1 MPPGA
6 PAIRPVPIFCFRDM
20 LLMKSLR
27 ALPLVALMILSVP
40 AGTALAQPAP
50 AASPAPA
57 SLFTLAGG
65 QKIVL
70 PRAGANGVIAR
81 YLYTPSIAGGLG
93 AAEIG
98 LDRARLGETQVL
110 LFRKVGNKVLAEF
123 ENYRF
128 RALNGDAGEE
138 QAVARSFSNSPIWSG
153 DIVSED
159 DKGITLDLS
168 GLLMRDAFDVAG
180 RLKATKAGNFKIA
193 PALSYVDPAQS
204 LAFPDNVEF
213 EAALTFTSDE
223 PGRSIERVL
232 PDARGLTVRVHHSF
246 IRLPDAN
253 FHTRAHDPRTGTSV
267 QVIRNNYAAA
277 LDEPIVTRLVRRFR
291 LEKTDPNAARSAVKK
306 PIIFYV
312 DRAAPQAIRDA
323 LKEGAQWWA
332 QAFDA
337 AGFVDAFRVEELP
350 VGANPMDARYNVIAW
365 VHRETRGWSTG
376 TTIVDPRS
384 GEIVRGVVQ
393 LGSLRAWQDKL
404 IFEGLAGAAKEGTG
418 ASDDPIMLV
427 KARLRQLAVHE
438 VGHALGLSHNF
449 AGSTFEN
456 RASVMDYPAP
466 RIAVR
471 DGALDFSDAY
481 ATGVGA
487 WDRFA
492 IDWLYRQF
500 PAGTDEKGALDAMT
514 RAVQAKGYRFV
525 ADGDTRGDGDAQ
537 PWGNMW
543 DDGTDAAAQLT
554 HIMDVRRIALDRFGL
569 DNLPAGAAAADLRRM
584 IVPIYL
590 FHRYQVTAASK
601 LIGGVDYSYAV
612 KGDGHEQALPVDA
625 AQQRAALRA
634 LLATLDPAALDLPDR
649 LSPLLSSIQSGMSDR
664 QTDIEL
670 LPGRTAAAFDWA
682 RAAEVAADGSFIAML
697 APERLNRLVA
707 QHAADAGQLS
717 LDEYLGAID
726 DRVMAAAAPGRQAE
740 IARQVRARYV
750 LRLISLADDKQ
761 LSSTAIAIV
770 RAHMESL
777 AGRLGKRG
785 AAADAAHNRYLATML
800 TASPEER
807 AKLAEPIAPPPPI
820 PPGAPIGSD
829 AECWFCMPAVPAT
842 EE

>member
-1 MPPGA
+1 
-6 PAIRPVPIFCFRDM
+6 
-20 LLMKSLR
+20 MKSLR
-27 ALPLVALMILSVP
+27 TLPLAALMILSVP
-40 AGTALAQPAP
+40 GGTALAQPAP
-50 AASPAPA
+50 AAGMTPAP
-57 SLFTLAGG
+57 LFTLAGG
-65 QKIVL
+65 QKVIL
-70 PRAGANGVIAR
+70 PRAGVDGIIAR

-110 LFRKVGNKVLAEF
+110 VLRKVGNRVMAEF

-153 DIVSED
+153 DIASED
-159 DKGITLDLS
+159 DKGITVDLS
-168 GLLMRDAFDVAG
+168 GLLLRDAFDVAG
-180 RLKATKAGNFKIA
+180 RLKATKAGTYKIA
-193 PALSYVDPAQS
+193 ANLSYVDPTQT

-213 EAALTFTSDE
+213 EAALTFASDE
-223 PGRSIERVL
+223 PSRAIERVL

-246 IRLPDAN
+246 IRLPDDN

-291 LEKTDPNAARSAVKK
+291 LEKTDPGAARSTVKK

-312 DRAAPQAIRDA
+312 DRAAPEAIRTA
-323 LKEGAQWWA
+323 LKEGAQWWS

-337 AGFVDAFRVEELP
+337 AGFIDAFRVEELP
-350 VGANPMDARYNVIAW
+350 IGVNSMDARYNVIAW

-376 TTIVDPRS
+376 TTIVDPRT
-384 GEIVRGVVQ
+384 GEIIRGVVQ

-404 IFEGLAGAAKEGTG
+404 IFEGLAGASKEGTG

-487 WDRFA
+487 WDKFA

-500 PAGTDEKGALDAMT
+500 PAGTDEKTTLDTMARDM
-514 RAVQAKGYRFV
+514 QAKGYRFV
-525 ADGDTRGDGDAQ
+525 ADGDTRSDGDAQ
-537 PWGNMW
+537 PYGNMW

-601 LIGGVDYSYAV
+601 LIGGVDYRYAV
-612 KGDGHEQALPVDA
+612 KGDGQEQALPVNA
-625 AQQRAALRA
+625 AQQRAALGA
-634 LLATLDPAALDLPDR
+634 LLTTLDPAALNLPDR
-649 LSPLLSSIQSGMSDR
+649 LLPLLSSIQSGMADR
-664 QTDIEL
+664 QSDIEW

-682 RAAEVAADGSFIAML
+682 RAAEVAADASFIALL
-697 APERLNRLVA
+697 APQRLNRLVA
-707 QHAADAGQLS
+707 QNAADGSQLS
-717 LDEYLGAID
+717 LDELLSAVD
-726 DRVMAAAAPGRQAE
+726 DRVMAPTSGGRQAE

-770 RAHMESL
+770 RAHMENL
-777 AGRLGKRG
+777 AGRLGKRSN
-785 AAADAAHNRYLATML
+785 AADAAHNRYLIAML
-800 TASPEER
+800 TASPDER

-829 AECWFCMPAVPAT
+829 AECWFCMPAIT
-842 EE
+842 E

>member
-1 MPPGA
+1 
-6 PAIRPVPIFCFRDM
+6 
-20 LLMKSLR
+20 MKALR
-27 ALPLVALMILSVP
+27 ALPLVALTILSARSVEVV
-40 AGTALAQPAP
+40 AQPVPP
-50 AASPAPA
+50 ARTPSSTPGSVTDK
-57 SLFTLAGG
+57 SLFGLLPTDKGG
-65 QKIVL
+65 QRILL
-70 PRAGANGVIAR
+70 PVAGKDGGIGR

-98 LDRARLGETQVL
+98 LDRARLGETQIL
-110 LFRKVGNKVLAEF
+110 LFRKVGNRVLAEF
-123 ENYRF
+123 ENLRF

-138 QAVARSFSNSPIWSG
+138 QAVRRSFSGSPIWSG

-159 DKGITLDLS
+159 EKGISVDLS

-180 RLKATKAGNFKIA
+180 RLKATKAGSYKIA
-193 PALSYVDPAQS
+193 ANLSYIDTAQT

-213 EAALTFTSDE
+213 ETALTFTSDD
-223 PGRSIERVL
+223 PGPAIERVL

-246 IRLPDAN
+246 IRLPDDD

-277 LDEPIVTRLVRRFR
+277 LEEPIVTRLVRRFR
-291 LEKTDPNAARSAVKK
+291 LEKVDPAAQRSRVQK

-312 DRAAPQAIRDA
+312 DRAAPQAIRTA
-323 LKEGAQWWA
+323 LMEGAQWWA

-337 AGFVDAFRVEELP
+337 AGFIDAFRVEELP
-350 VGANPMDARYNVIAW
+350 AGVNPMDARYNVVAW
-365 VHRETRGWSTG
+365 IHRETRAWSTG
-376 TTIVDPRS
+376 TTIVDPRT

-404 IFEGLAGAAKEGTG
+404 IFEGLVGAAKEGTG
-418 ASDDPIMLV
+418 GPDDPIQLAR
-427 KARLRQLAVHE
+427 ARLRQLAVHE

-456 RASVMDYPAP
+456 SASVMDYPAP
-466 RIAVR
+466 RVSIK
-471 DGALDFSDAY
+471 DGALDLSDAY

-500 PAGTDEKGALDAMT
+500 PAGTDEKAALDAMA
-514 RAVQAKGYRFV
+514 RAAQARGYRFV

-543 DDGTDAAAQLT
+543 DDGTDAVAQLS
-554 HIMDVRRIALDRFGL
+554 HILAVRRIALDRLGL

-590 FHRYQVTAASK
+590 FHRYQLTAASK
-601 LIGGVDYSYAV
+601 LIGGVDYAYAV
-612 KGDGHEQALPVDA
+612 KGDGHEQALVVDA
-625 AQQRAALRA
+625 ARQRAALRA
-634 LLATLDPAALDLPDR
+634 LLETLDPATLDLPDR
-649 LSPLLSSIQSGMSDR
+649 LIPLLSSVQSGTPDR
-664 QTDIEL
+664 QSEIEL

-682 RAAEVAADGSFIAML
+682 RAAEVAADGSLLALL
-697 APERLNRLVA
+697 APERLNRMVA
-707 QHAADAGQLS
+707 QRAADAGQLS
-717 LDEYLGAID
+717 LDELLGTLD
-726 DRVMAAAAPGRQAE
+726 DRVTATTQSGRQAE
-740 IARQVRARYV
+740 IARQVRARYA
-750 LRLISLADDKQ
+750 LRLVSLADDKG

-770 RAHMESL
+770 RAHMQSL
-777 AGRLGKRG
+777 ADRLGKG
-785 AAADAAHNRYLATML
+785 GGDAADTAHNRYLATML
-800 TASPEER
+800 TASSDER

-829 AECWFCMPAVPAT
+829 AECWFCMPAAPTTA
-842 EE
+842 E

>member
-1 MPPGA
+1 
-6 PAIRPVPIFCFRDM
+6 
-20 LLMKSLR
+20 MKAVR
-27 ALPLVALMILSVP
+27 ALPLVALMILS
-40 AGTALAQPAP
+40 AQSG
-50 AASPAPA
+50 AASAQAAMATPSARTATA
-57 SLFTLAGG
+57 SLFGLLPAEKGG
-65 QKIVL
+65 QRIVL
-70 PRAGANGVIAR
+70 PAADRDGVIAR

-98 LDRARLGETQVL
+98 LDRARLGETQIL
-110 LFRKVGNKVLAEF
+110 LFRKVGNRVFAEF
-123 ENYRF
+123 ENLRF
-128 RALNGDAGEE
+128 RALNGDTGEE
-138 QAVARSFSNSPIWSG
+138 QAVLRSFSGSPIWSG

-159 DKGITLDLS
+159 GNGITVDLS

-180 RLKATKAGNFKIA
+180 RLKATKAGTYKVATN
-193 PALSYVDPAQS
+193 LSYVDAAQT

-213 EAALTFTSDE
+213 ETALTFTSDD
-223 PGRSIERVL
+223 PSRAIERVL
-232 PDARGLTVRVHHSF
+232 PDARALTVRVHHSF
-246 IRLPDAN
+246 IRLPDDH
-253 FHTRAHDPRTGTSV
+253 FQTRAHDPRTGTSV

-277 LDEPIVTRLVRRFR
+277 LNEPIVTRLVRRFR
-291 LEKTDPNAARSAVKK
+291 LEKVNPNAERSRVKK

-312 DRAAPQAIRDA
+312 DRAAPKAIRTA
-323 LKEGAQWWA
+323 LMEGAQWWA

-337 AGFVDAFRVEELP
+337 AGFTDAFRVEELP
-350 VGANPMDARYNVIAW
+350 ANVNPMDARHNVVAW
-365 VHRETRGWSTG
+365 IHRETRAWSTG
-376 TTIVDPRS
+376 TTIVDPRT

-404 IFEGLAGAAKEGTG
+404 IFEGLVGAAKEGTG
-418 ASDDPIMLV
+418 GPDDPIQLAR
-427 KARLRQLAVHE
+427 ARLRQLAVHE

-466 RIAVR
+466 RVGIR
-471 DGALDFSDAY
+471 DGALDLSDAY

-492 IDWLYRQF
+492 IDWLYCQF
-500 PAGTDEKGALDAMT
+500 PAGTNEKAALDAMA
-514 RAVQAKGYRFV
+514 RAAQAKGYRFV

-543 DDGTDAAAQLT
+543 DDGADAAAQLD
-554 HIMDVRRIALDRFGL
+554 HILAVRKIALDRFGL

-601 LIGGVDYSYAV
+601 LIGGVDYAYAV

-625 AQQRAALRA
+625 TQQRAALHA
-634 LLATLDPAALDLPDR
+634 LLATLDPATLDLPDR
-649 LSPLLSSIQSGMSDR
+649 LIPLLSSIQSGTPDR
-664 QTDIEL
+664 QSEIEL

-682 RAAEVAADGSFIAML
+682 RAAEVAADASLIALL

-707 QHAADAGQLS
+707 QQASDPGQLS
-717 LDEYLGAID
+717 LDELLGALD
-726 DRVMAAAAPGRQAE
+726 DRVTTAASSGRRTE
-740 IARQVRARYV
+740 IARQIRARYA
-750 LRLISLADDKQ
+750 LRLLSLADDKG

-770 RAHMESL
+770 RAHMQSL

-785 AAADAAHNRYLATML
+785 GSPADSAHNQYLVAML

-807 AKLAEPIAPPPPI
+807 AKRAEPIAPPPPI

-829 AECWFCMPAVPAT
+829 AECWFCMPTAPVT

>member
-1 MPPGA
+1 
-6 PAIRPVPIFCFRDM
+6 
-20 LLMKSLR
+20 MKSLR
-27 ALPLVALMILSVP
+27 TLPLVALMTLSVP
-40 AGTALAQPAP
+40 AGTALAQPLTTTAP
-50 AASPAPA
+50 ATAGAAP
-57 SLFTLAGG
+57 LFRLAGG
-65 QKIVL
+65 QKVIL
-70 PRAGANGVIAR
+70 PRAGADGVIGR
-81 YLYTPSIAGGLG
+81 YLYTPSISGGLG
-93 AAEIG
+93 AADIG
-98 LDRARLGETQVL
+98 LDRARLGETQLL

-123 ENYRF
+123 ENSRF
-128 RALNGDAGEE
+128 RALNGDTGEE
-138 QAVARSFSNSPIWSG
+138 QAVARSFSSSPIWSG

-180 RLKATKAGNFKIA
+180 RLKATKSGNYKIA

-213 EAALTFTSDE
+213 ETALTFSSDE
-223 PGRSIERVL
+223 PGRNIERVL

-246 IRLPDAN
+246 IRLPDDN
-253 FHTRAHDPRTGTSV
+253 FHTRDHDPRTGTSV

-291 LEKTDPNAARSAVKK
+291 LEKTDPGAERSTVKK

-312 DRAAPQAIRDA
+312 DRAAPEAIRSA
-323 LKEGAQWWA
+323 LKEGAAWWA

-337 AGFVDAFRVEELP
+337 AGFIDAFRVEELP
-350 VGANPMDARYNVIAW
+350 IGVNPMDARYNVIAW
-365 VHRETRGWSTG
+365 IHRETRSWSTG
-376 TTIVDPRS
+376 TTIVDPRT
-384 GEIVRGVVQ
+384 GEIIRGVVQ

-404 IFEGLAGAAKEGTG
+404 IFEGLAGASKEGTG
-418 ASDDPIMLV
+418 GSDDPIQL
-427 KARLRQLAVHE
+427 ARARIRQLAVHE

-466 RIAVR
+466 RVLIR

-487 WDRFA
+487 WDKFA

-500 PAGTDEKGALDAMT
+500 PAGADEKTALDTMT

-543 DDGTDAAAQLT
+543 DDGSDAAAQLT
-554 HIMDVRRIALDRFGL
+554 HVLDVRRIAIDRFGL

-649 LSPLLSSIQSGMSDR
+649 LVPLLSSIQSGTTDR
-664 QTDIEL
+664 QSEIEL

-682 RAAEVAADGSFIAML
+682 RAAEVAADGSFIALL
-697 APERLNRLVA
+697 APQRLNRLVA
-707 QHAADAGQLS
+707 QYAADPGQLS
-717 LDEYLGAID
+717 LDELLGAID
-726 DRVMAAAAPGRQAE
+726 DRVTANAASGRQAE

-770 RAHMESL
+770 RAHMDSL
-777 AGRLGKRG
+777 AARLSKRG
-785 AAADAAHNRYLATML
+785 TTADAAHNRYLATML
-800 TASPEER
+800 TASAEER

>member
-1 MPPGA
+1 
-6 PAIRPVPIFCFRDM
+6 
-20 LLMKSLR
+20 MKALR
-27 ALPLVALMILSVP
+27 ALPLVALMILSTQGGAV
-40 AGTALAQPAP
+40 AAQPAP
-50 AASPAPA
+50 AAKAAPA
-57 SLFTLAGG
+57 SLFGLLPAEKGG
-65 QKIVL
+65 QRILL
-70 PRAGANGVIAR
+70 PTAGKDGLIGR

-110 LFRKVGNKVLAEF
+110 LFRKVGNRVMAEF
-123 ENYRF
+123 ENLRF

-138 QAVARSFSNSPIWSG
+138 QAVRRSFSGSPIWSG
-153 DIVSED
+153 DIMSED
-159 DKGITLDLS
+159 GNGIVVDLS

-180 RLKATKAGNFKIA
+180 RLKATKAGSYKIA
-193 PALSYVDPAQS
+193 ANLSYVDAMQT

-213 EAALTFTSDE
+213 ETALTFTSDD
-223 PGRSIERVL
+223 PGRAIERVL
-232 PDARGLTVRVHHSF
+232 PDARALTVRVHHSF
-246 IRLPDAN
+246 IRLPDDD

-277 LDEPIVTRLVRRFR
+277 LNEPIVTRLVRRFR
-291 LEKTDPNAARSAVKK
+291 LEKVDPGAERSRVKK

-312 DRAAPQAIRDA
+312 DRAAPEAIRTA
-323 LKEGAQWWA
+323 LREGAQWWA

-337 AGFVDAFRVEELP
+337 AGFIDAFQVEELP
-350 VGANPMDARYNVIAW
+350 ANVNPMDARYNVVAW
-365 VHRETRGWSTG
+365 IHRETRAWSTG
-376 TTIVDPRS
+376 TTIVDPRT

-404 IFEGLAGAAKEGTG
+404 IFEGLVGAEKEGTG
-418 ASDDPIMLV
+418 GPDDPIQLAR
-427 KARLRQLAVHE
+427 ARLRQLAVHE

-466 RIAVR
+466 RVGIR
-471 DGALDFSDAY
+471 EGQLDLSDAY

-500 PAGTDEKGALDAMT
+500 PAGTDEKAALDALART
-514 RAVQAKGYRFV
+514 AQAKGYRFV

-543 DDGTDAAAQLT
+543 DDGTDAAAQLS
-554 HIMDVRRIALDRFGL
+554 HILAVRKIALERFGL

-601 LIGGVDYSYAV
+601 LIGGVEYSYAV
-612 KGDGHEQALPVDA
+612 KGDRHEQAQPVDA

-634 LLATLDPAALDLPDR
+634 LLATLDPAALDLPNR
-649 LSPLLSSIQSGMSDR
+649 LIPLLSSIQSGTSDR
-664 QTDIEL
+664 QTEIEL

-682 RAAEVAADGSFIAML
+682 RAAEVAADGSLIALL
-697 APERLNRLVA
+697 APERL
-707 QHAADAGQLS
+707 
-717 LDEYLGAID
+717 
-726 DRVMAAAAPGRQAE
+726 
-740 IARQVRARYV
+740 
-750 LRLISLADDKQ
+750 
-761 LSSTAIAIV
+761 
-770 RAHMESL
+770 
-777 AGRLGKRG
+777 
-785 AAADAAHNRYLATML
+785 
-800 TASPEER
+800 
-807 AKLAEPIAPPPPI
+807 
-820 PPGAPIGSD
+820 
-829 AECWFCMPAVPAT
+829 
-842 EE
+842 